1 MKRVGLL
8 PAALAAAA
16 LLGASAAPA
25 ADKAY
30 YRIETSPSGSMIAT
44 DVPVL
49 KGTTYFFHS
58 YPAGT
63 LVSLRRSDV
72 RRITQINADAAA
84 ATNPADRIVTIGNLA
99 MQGGSQAGAQNANAV
114 ARSRAAAAGPKLG
127 EGFYGNVVPGV
138 TEGNPNSP
146 NDYQVGRTFAA
157 PPGNA
162 VQSAPGEPPMMAP
175 GGTNAN
181 PPR

>member
-1 MKRVGLL
+1 MKRMLIATAALL
-8 PAALAAAA
+8 LAAAA
-16 LLGASAAPA
+16 ARAAER
-25 ADKAY
+25 AY
-30 YRIETSPSGSMIAT
+30 YRVEMAPSGSMIAS

-49 KGTTYFFHS
+49 KGNTYLFHG
-58 YPAGT
+58 YPSGT

-72 RRITQINADAAA
+72 RRIVQVSAAA
-84 ATNPADRIVTIGNLA
+84 ATQTNPAGSVVTIGNLA
-99 MQGGSQAGAQNANAV
+99 MQGGSAQAGATNASA
-114 ARSRAAAAGPKLG
+114 ARKPAGPEIGK
-127 EGFYGNVVPGV
+127 GFYGNVVPGV

-175 GGTNAN
+175 S